1 MFLTF
6 DRYLQISWRSVKA
19 ILTNWLPTPVY
30 HHPEI
35 LCRVVA
41 VTTAITRLFSVTL
54 LPPSASALMLLMVMC
69 CQSQK
74 LLEIQTVL
82 NLVCWHAIDRPTF
95 SIQTEKKCRQKR
107 SRSFNCW
114 FKLFYL
120 LVDDRPPPPSQPG
133 YKVYAHLVNRA
144 PCSRARKLALGVLT
158 VASVGV
164 YVPQCNRDG
173 SFNQIQCHQ
182 VTGYC
187 WCVDE
192 KGIETPRTRTRG
204 TPKCDK
210 GKGVHSR

>member
-1 MFLTF
+1 MVLTF

-19 ILTNWLPTPVY
+19 ILTKWLPTPVY

-41 VTTAITRLFSVTL
+41 VTAAITRLFSVSL

-69 CQSQK
+69 YQGQK
-74 LLEIQTVL
+74 LLVIQTVL
-82 NLVCWHAIDRPTF
+82 NLVCFHAIYRSTF
-95 SIQTEKKCRQKR
+95 SIKKRNAAIKR

-114 FKLFYL
+114 FKLLCL

-164 YVPQCNRDG
+164 YVPECNRDG

-182 VTGYC
+182 ATGYC

-192 KGIETPRTRTRG
+192 KGIEMPRTRTRG

-210 GKGVHSR
+210 GKGLHSR

>member
-1 MFLTF
+1 MSPYSVRDHLTA
-6 DRYLQISWRSVKA
+6 D
-19 ILTNWLPTPVY
+19 
-30 HHPEI
+30 
-35 LCRVVA
+35 
-41 VTTAITRLFSVTL
+41 
-54 LPPSASALMLLMVMC
+54 
-69 CQSQK
+69 
-74 LLEIQTVL
+74 
-82 NLVCWHAIDRPTF
+82 
-95 SIQTEKKCRQKR
+95 
-107 SRSFNCW
+107 
-114 FKLFYL
+114 FKLFSL

-133 YKVYAHLVNRA
+133 YKVYAHLVSRA

-182 VTGYC
+182 ATGYC